1 MKYSIFFRRVP
12 EGRAREHID
21 LREYVN
27 AGQVEA
33 DSIREAERAVRSRED
48 SRFIQVGDLL
58 LDPDNIAWVYT
69 PHGAWAQTKVIKKE
83 QI

>member
-1 MKYSIFFRRVP
+1 MKYSVFFRRVP

-21 LREYVN
+21 MREYVN
-27 AGQVEA
+27 AGNVEGNCL
-33 DSIREAERAVRSRED
+33 REAERAVRSRDD

-58 LDPDNIAWVYT
+58 LDQDNIAWVYT
-69 PHGAWAQTKVIKKE
+69 WHGQWAQTKVIKKE